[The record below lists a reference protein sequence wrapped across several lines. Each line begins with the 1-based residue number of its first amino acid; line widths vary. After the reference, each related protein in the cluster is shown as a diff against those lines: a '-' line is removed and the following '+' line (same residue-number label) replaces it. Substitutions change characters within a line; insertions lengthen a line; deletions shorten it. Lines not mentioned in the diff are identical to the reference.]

1 MEAVAELAG
10 HYAAHA
16 VCILAEHATFDPTLT
31 FLMIT
36 GKQEMQRLIAPES
49 RLAVEAG
56 RKRMAEPPEGA
67 ACAVLVIDGRINLK
81 EGKCDAIIIEA
92 VVYPPEA
99 GRFSMAIPYRNSKS
113 KEGFA
118 IYRPKFLGHE
128 GPEPNY
134 DGIATAFFRGV
145 DSHKEGGPIWS
156 AKLDPSR

>member
-16 VCILAEHATFDPTLT
+16 VCILAEHETFDPTLT
-31 FLMIT
+31 FLTNT
-36 GKQEMQRLIAPES
+36 GKQEMQRIIAPDS
-49 RLAVEAG
+49 RQAVEFG
-56 RKRMAEPPEGA
+56 RKRMAEPPEGT
-67 ACAVLVIDGRINLK
+67 ACAVLVIDGRINLAD
-81 EGKCDAIIIEA
+81 GKCDAIIIEA
-92 VVYPPEA
+92 VVYPPEV
-99 GRFSMAIPYRNSKS
+99 GRFTMAIPYRNYKS

-134 DGIATAFFRGV
+134 DAIATAFFRGV

-156 AKLDPSR
+156 AKADPSR